1 MNAGSSAS
9 GNLVSRLVVA
19 TGVIAVFAGLT
30 GADMAGLGGAGPAC
44 WLLPVAAVAAAWAAS
59 EAATLAAAGGFAI
72 RRRLVQAAA
81 VGIAVAPMAGL
92 AGGGRLGPLAWAAA
106 AVAIALATIV
116 AAELPGY
123 AAGEHRLARAVGGGF
138 TAVAIGLPV
147 AFMVGLRLL
156 GEWHAEG
163 VAIRRLVPLVSLVA
177 VVKGGDIAAYAVG
190 SLVGR
195 RRMAPR
201 LSPGKT
207 WEGAAGSL
215 VASVAAAW
223 FVIEWLGGGAAS
235 PAGGWPVFGLV
246 VGIAGM
252 VGDLAE
258 SLAKRELAVKDSGRM
273 LGGLGGVLDLVDSLL
288 VAAPVAWLLWAA

>member
-1 MNAGSSAS
+1 M
-9 GNLVSRLVVA
+9 A
-19 TGVIAVFAGLT
+19 TGVIAVFAGLAW
-30 GADMAGLGGAGPAC
+30 ADMTGLGGAAPAC

-59 EAATLAAAGGFAI
+59 EAAALAAAGGFEI

-81 VGIAVAPMAGL
+81 VGITLAPMAGVV
-92 AGGGRLGPLAWAAA
+92 GGGRLGPIAWAAV
-106 AVAIALATIV
+106 AVALALAMLM
-116 AAELPGY
+116 AAELPDYVG
-123 AAGEHRLARAVGGGF
+123 GERRLSRAVGGVF
-138 TAVAIGLPV
+138 AAVAIGLPL

-163 VAIRRLVPLVSLVA
+163 VAIRRLVPLVSLLA

-195 RRMAPR
+195 CRMAPR

-207 WEGAAGSL
+207 WEGAVGSL

-223 FVIEWLGGGAAS
+223 FVLEWVGGAAAT
-235 PAGGWPVFGLV
+235 PAGGWAVYGV
-246 VGIAGM
+246 IVGVAGM

-258 SLAKRELAVKDSGRM
+258 SLVKRELAVKDSGRM
-273 LGGLGGVLDLVDSLL
+273 LGGLGGALDLIDSLL
-288 VAAPVAWLLWAA
+288 VAAPVAWLLWAS